1 MWHGATLLSKRRYEL
16 EDTFGV
22 DELDE
27 LRWVPHY
34 LPQWSSRERSAA
46 GYEVGRGRLRLLI
59 EADQQPWCP
68 EFDGEVRV
76 SSLQT
81 DVLAGPVGSTV
92 GQHRFTSHVV
102 VREAQENV
110 RLYTPHYGRIETRCR
125 ATDDPSSWWP
135 CG

>member
-27 LRWVPHY
+27 LHWVPHY
-34 LPQWSSRERSAA
+34 LPQWSSHERSAA

-68 EFDGEVRV
+68 EFDGEFRV
-76 SSLQT
+76 AA
-81 DVLAGPVGSTV
+81 D
-92 GQHRFTSHVV
+92 
-102 VREAQENV
+102 
-110 RLYTPHYGRIETRCR
+110 GRPRR
-125 ATDDPSSWWP
+125 S
-135 CG
+135 GR